1 VLSNFLSDAGLAVDE
16 SRRLEILSQVV
27 VNHVKALFSYAQ
39 ANVTTRVVVV
49 PPLPRSVPDWFSAY
63 LPGLGSLL
71 VSEVLGL
78 SSPQVTC
85 LSPFIA
91 PASFFESDGIHLNSA
106 AGIEFIKYII
116 AGVDERFPVID
127 CRSVATDS
135 IPSSISTSGP
145 EMRMLATAIRDLK
158 NVTQKFQDDVLSRR
172 ELDNLVF
179 ARLKEDRDFEL
190 NKARENR
197 FTVSG
202 LRLRGDQAPPRDS
215 VQRKEF
221 FRDILQKLVDTAC
234 PDLDPKPEVKDV
246 YVNMRQGAGAPFL
259 EGRMDSVASSSAFR
273 IAAAK
278 LAKEESGD
286 FKGLFIANAVT
297 LTTRVRIEILRA
309 LGSVLT
315 TDSQQAFVKG
325 FSSRPVLCVK
335 TKDLEELPGEGQPP
349 SDPGRNYTFCEA
361 IEKWG
366 RRLSQ
371 SGLVKAYRKARPA
384 FIGCLEQYFV
394 VLRERQV
401 EDVDEDD
408 GIFGILSGANTV
420 TVGSSQYRGST
431 RFQQRSSRGPRWRG
445 FGNRGA
451 AHGSKRPLLEDETH
465 GTPSKI
471 LTIK

>member
-1 VLSNFLSDAGLAVDE
+1 MATTLSTRPGASLIVSSVLSNFLSDAGLAVDE

-85 LSPFIA
+85 LLPFIA

-179 ARLKEDRDFEL
+179 AHLKEDRDFEL

-286 FKGLFIANAVT
+286 FKGL
-297 LTTRVRIEILRA
+297 
-309 LGSVLT
+309 
-315 TDSQQAFVKG
+315 
-325 FSSRPVLCVK
+325 SSLM
-335 TKDLEELPGEGQPP
+335 L
-349 SDPGRNYTFCEA
+349 
-361 IEKWG
+361 
-366 RRLSQ
+366 
-371 SGLVKAYRKARPA
+371 
-384 FIGCLEQYFV
+384 
-394 VLRERQV
+394 
-401 EDVDEDD
+401 
-408 GIFGILSGANTV
+408 
-420 TVGSSQYRGST
+420 
-431 RFQQRSSRGPRWRG
+431 
-445 FGNRGA
+445 
-451 AHGSKRPLLEDETH
+451 
-465 GTPSKI
+465 
-471 LTIK
+471 